1 MITLVK
7 FCKIISRYRFA
18 FSATNRD
25 RAAFK
30 TQLRPAPPSCL
41 RTTPRWLRNSRD
53 RAQSSSVRKQA
64 TAMQFIWQTCVDDL
78 AHLFRIDLNLIVRDV
93 IDFVSSNERMLW
105 IVLAAGVAHA
115 RLYSPGSLRIPSDTS
130 GGLSAPPLVVQALVE
145 RFDILSYS
153 DLAK

>member
-64 TAMQFIWQTCVDDL
+64 TAMHTRAAQVTSARTTRQTK
-78 AHLFRIDLNLIVRDV
+78 RT
-93 IDFVSSNERMLW
+93 E
-105 IVLAAGVAHA
+105 
-115 RLYSPGSLRIPSDTS
+115 
-130 GGLSAPPLVVQALVE
+130 
-145 RFDILSYS
+145 
-153 DLAK
+153 